1 MQIEYRTRQLE
12 LVCTS
17 IPVAERRYSE
27 RMAERIHLRIEQI
40 RAAENIGELLRQR
53 LGRCHALSGDRA
65 GQYAMDLAH
74 PFRLIFIGYGDHLQI
89 AEIQEIVDYH

>member
-65 GQYAMDLAH
+65 GQYAMDQVYPL
-74 PFRLIFIGYGDHLQI
+74 RIIFIRYRDSLQV
-89 AEIQEIVDYH
+89 AEVQAIVDYH